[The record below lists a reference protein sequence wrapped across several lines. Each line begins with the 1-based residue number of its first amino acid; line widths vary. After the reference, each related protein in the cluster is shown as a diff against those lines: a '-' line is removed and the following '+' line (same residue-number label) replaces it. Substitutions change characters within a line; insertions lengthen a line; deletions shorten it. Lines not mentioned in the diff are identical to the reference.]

1 MKVVPVDCRKDRG
14 LRAAWRL
21 TLPTSLV
28 HWWAKATLLLKWEAT
43 LLLLNHGIAGWI
55 IGRLPAH
62 GWISSLHRW
71 LISWMPGSLC
81 WPKCL
86 LPGVRLLLPGVTKI
100 SLLLPTGW
108 RQAVLLLPTAFSF
121 KLLLLPGLSRHL
133 RPIVDNCHKLSSGCS
148 QVEMKML
155 GSHLA
160 TW

>member
-14 LRAAWRL
+14 LRAAWSL

-28 HWWAKATLLLKWEAT
+28 HLWAKASLLNWEAT
-43 LLLLNHGIAGWI
+43 LLLLNHGVASWI

-71 LISWMPGSLC
+71 LISWMPGSFC

-86 LPGVRLLLPGVTKI
+86 LPGVTKIRLLLPT
-100 SLLLPTGW
+100 SW